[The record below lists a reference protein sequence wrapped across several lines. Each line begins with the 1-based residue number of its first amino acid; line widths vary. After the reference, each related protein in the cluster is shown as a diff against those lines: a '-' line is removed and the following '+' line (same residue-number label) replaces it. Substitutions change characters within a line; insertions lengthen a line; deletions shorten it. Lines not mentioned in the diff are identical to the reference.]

1 MFSPT
6 VQKLID
12 ELSKLPGIGPKTAQR
27 LTFHLLKLSPEE
39 ALPLAQALVDV
50 KETVHFC
57 ADLLQPHRA
66 GAVPDLPGLRDETRS
81 IICVV
86 EEPGDVVSI
95 ERTHEYRGLYHV
107 LGGALSPLDGI
118 GPQKLHLAELFERA
132 RSGEVREV
140 IVATNPNM
148 AGEAT
153 ALYIAEELKD
163 LTSARHPPHHPAR
176 PPGCPWAETSS
187 TPTRSPSA
195 ARSPDG
201 GSSRNPLEFSASVGP
216 LQWSA
221 DPGGGERPTQQS
233 GLPATRGRAGLA
245 VRRHRRTAAKG
256 RAHQHRGDEVR
267 RYVGG

>member
-27 LTFHLLKLSPEE
+27 LAFHLLKLTPEQ

-57 ADLLQPHRA
+57 SSCFNLTEQELCPICLDQ
-66 GAVPDLPGLRDETRS
+66 GRDKT

-118 GPQKLHLAELFERA
+118 GPQKLHLVELFERA
-132 RSGEVREV
+132 RSEEVREI

-153 ALYIAEELKD
+153 SLYIAEELRA
-163 LTSARHPPHHPAR
+163 LTSAGTLRITRPA
-176 PPGCPWAETSS
+176 A
-187 TPTRSPSA
+187 
-195 ARSPDG
+195 
-201 GSSRNPLEFSASVGP
+201 
-216 LQWSA
+216 
-221 DPGGGERPTQQS
+221 
-233 GLPATRGRAGLA
+233 GLPMGGDLEYADEVTLGRALTG
-245 VRRHRRTAAKG
+245 RR
-256 RAHQHRGDEVR
+256 EV
-267 RYVGG
+267 

>member
-27 LTFHLLKLSPEE
+27 LAFHLLKLSPEE
-39 ALPLAQALVDV
+39 ALPLAQALVQV

-57 ADLLQPHRA
+57 TDCFNLTEEDLCQICADTR
-66 GAVPDLPGLRDETRS
+66 RDRS
-81 IICVV
+81 TICVV

-118 GPQKLHLAELFERA
+118 GPQKLHLAELFQRA
-132 RSGEVREV
+132 RSGEVQEV

-153 ALYIAEELKD
+153 ALYIGEELKD
-163 LTSARHPPHHPAR
+163 LTAGGTLRITRPA
-176 PPGCPWAETSS
+176 A
-187 TPTRSPSA
+187 
-195 ARSPDG
+195 
-201 GSSRNPLEFSASVGP
+201 
-216 LQWSA
+216 
-221 DPGGGERPTQQS
+221 
-233 GLPATRGRAGLA
+233 GLPMGGDLEYA
-245 VRRHRRTAAKG
+245 
-256 RAHQHRGDEVR
+256 DEVTLSRAFTGR
-267 RYVGG
+267 REL

>member
-1 MFSPT
+1 MFSPA

-12 ELSKLPGIGPKTAQR
+12 ELSKLPSIGPKTAQR

-39 ALPLAQALVDV
+39 ALPLAQALVEV

-57 ADLLQPHRA
+57 ASCFNLTERELCQICEDAR
-66 GAVPDLPGLRDETRS
+66 RDRS

-86 EEPGDVVSI
+86 EEPGDVISV
-95 ERTHEYRGLYHV
+95 ERTHEYHGLYHV

-163 LTSARHPPHHPAR
+163 LTSAGSLRITRPAR
-176 PPGCPWAETSS
+176 K
-187 TPTRSPSA
+187 
-195 ARSPDG
+195 
-201 GSSRNPLEFSASVGP
+201 
-216 LQWSA
+216 
-221 DPGGGERPTQQS
+221 
-233 GLPATRGRAGLA
+233 LP
-245 VRRHRRTAAKG
+245 
-256 RAHQHRGDEVR
+256 
-267 RYVGG
+267 

>member
-39 ALPLAQALVDV
+39 ALPLAQALVAV

-57 ADLLQPHRA
+57 ADCFNLTEEELCQICVDAR
-66 GAVPDLPGLRDETRS
+66 RDRS

-118 GPQKLHLAELFERA
+118 GPQKLHLAELLLRV
-132 RSGEVREV
+132 RSGEVQEV

-153 ALYIAEELKD
+153 ALYIAEELKE
-163 LTSARHPPHHPAR
+163 LTACGSLRITRPA
-176 PPGCPWAETSS
+176 A
-187 TPTRSPSA
+187 
-195 ARSPDG
+195 
-201 GSSRNPLEFSASVGP
+201 
-216 LQWSA
+216 
-221 DPGGGERPTQQS
+221 
-233 GLPATRGRAGLA
+233 GLPMGGDLEYA
-245 VRRHRRTAAKG
+245 
-256 RAHQHRGDEVR
+256 DEVTLSRAFTGR
-267 RYVGG
+267 REL